1 MKVGDY
7 VLPIDNYRAKPLY
20 DMFEGNRPRKIIRIE
35 GGWIILKDFD
45 DPYWTWSEG
54 NYKVVKHYTMEENE

>member
-7 VLPIDNYRAKPLY
+7 VLPIDNYRTKLLY

-35 GGWIILKDFD
+35 GRWIILKDFD
-45 DPYWTWSEG
+45 DPYWTWSEAH
-54 NYKVVKHYTMEENE
+54 YKVVKHYTMEENE